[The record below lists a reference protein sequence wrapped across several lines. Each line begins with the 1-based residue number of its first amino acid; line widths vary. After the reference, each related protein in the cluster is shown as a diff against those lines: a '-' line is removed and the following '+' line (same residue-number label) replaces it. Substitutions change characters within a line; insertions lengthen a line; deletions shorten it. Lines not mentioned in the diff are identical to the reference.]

1 MTAIKWIFALL
12 VCVPLAVVIYLCL
25 RNLVKDI
32 DKK

>member
-1 MTAIKWIFALL
+1 MATLKWIFGIL
-12 VCVPLAVVIYLCL
+12 VCIPLAVVIFLCL

>member
-1 MTAIKWIFALL
+1 MDTLKWVFAIL
-12 VCVPLAVVIYLCL
+12 VCIPLAVVIYLCL